1 VPESV
6 CSRVAG
12 LGVRWLVS
20 LSLVCVLSAPLRAEE
35 PMPSEYEVKAD
46 WLLNCARF
54 VDWPGRSFAD
64 GQSPFVI
71 GVVGKDPFGKHLD
84 KAFEGKV
91 VKGRA
96 FIVRRLS
103 VDQDLRYCHI
113 LFVSTSER
121 KRTRV
126 LLARLKG
133 APVLTVGETDDFLDQ
148 GGMVQFVRKGETIR
162 FTVNLEP
169 AQPACVYLSA
179 NLLKVAVSV
188 RGKYE

>member
-1 VPESV
+1 
-6 CSRVAG
+6 
-12 LGVRWLVS
+12 
-20 LSLVCVLSAPLRAEE
+20 
-35 PMPSEYEVKAD
+35 MPSEYEIKAV

-64 GQSPFVI
+64 AQSPFVI

-91 VKGRA
+91 VKGRT
-96 FIVRRLS
+96 FIVKRLF
-103 VDQDLRYCHI
+103 VDQNLKDCHI
-113 LFVSTSER
+113 LFVSATER
-121 KRTRV
+121 KRTRN

-133 APVLTVGETDDFLDQ
+133 VPVLTVGETDEFLDQ
-148 GGMVQFVRKGETIR
+148 GGMVQFVRKDETICVA
-162 FTVNLEP
+162 VNLEP
-169 AQPACVYLSA
+169 AQRASVYLIA